1 MSQQQTKT
9 YKDGFQEIKPKRQG
23 PRGQKIQQ
31 RKMNDKPNDKPNV
44 DSNGEKR
51 LSFKELMFELN
62 NLRKHKNSPRVDL
75 WEETE
80 NDKKFYIVRMELP
93 GIDEYNMKVL
103 DSQFLLVTAFKKHNK
118 IPEKDIVY
126 TECSYDK
133 IVRRVKVKNLV
144 YNKLESSY
152 IDGVLEISLEQK
164 EQNTSKQMPPVPPN
178 SPSKSCVDEVKP
190 KINISKSPRCKSWAD
205 GKSWADDPIDP
216 IEPSESKSWADEP
229 VESKSWAD
237 II

>member
-1 MSQQQTKT
+1 MSQHQTKT
-9 YKDGFQEIKPKRQG
+9 DKDGFQEIKPKRQG

-31 RKMNDKPNDKPNV
+31 RKTNDKPNV

-80 NDKKFYIVRMELP
+80 NDKKYYIVRMELP
-93 GIDEYNMKVL
+93 GIDEYKLNMKVL

-133 IVRRVKVKNLV
+133 IRK
-144 YNKLESSY
+144 
-152 IDGVLEISLEQK
+152 
-164 EQNTSKQMPPVPPN
+164 
-178 SPSKSCVDEVKP
+178 
-190 KINISKSPRCKSWAD
+190 
-205 GKSWADDPIDP
+205 
-216 IEPSESKSWADEP
+216 
-229 VESKSWAD
+229 
-237 II
+237 

>member
-1 MSQQQTKT
+1 MSQHQTKT
-9 YKDGFQEIKPKRQG
+9 DKDGFQEIKPKRQG

-31 RKMNDKPNDKPNV
+31 RKTNDKPNV

-80 NDKKFYIVRMELP
+80 NDKKYYIVRMELP
-93 GIDEYNMKVL
+93 GIDEYKLNMKVL

-144 YNKLESSY
+144 YNKIESSY
-152 IDGVLEISLEQK
+152 TDGVLEISLEQLPEK
-164 EQNTSKQMPPVPPN
+164 NTPKQMTPVPPN
-178 SPSKSCVDEVKP
+178 SPSKSLDEPVKP
-190 KINISKSPRCKSWAD
+190 SKSWAN
-205 GKSWADDPIDP
+205 
-216 IEPSESKSWADEP
+216 EPVEASKSWADEP
-229 VESKSWAD
+229 VEASKSWADEPVEASKSWAD